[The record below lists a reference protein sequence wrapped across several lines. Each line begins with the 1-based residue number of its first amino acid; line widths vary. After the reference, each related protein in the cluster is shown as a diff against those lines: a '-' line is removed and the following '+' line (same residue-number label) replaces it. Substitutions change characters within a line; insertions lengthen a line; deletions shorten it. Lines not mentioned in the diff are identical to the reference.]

1 MREIVRR
8 VRPSVVAR
16 RREKPHH
23 FSTKDTNTRRLLE
36 GSARELTA
44 ALDVKG
50 LKVKSV
56 RVLREPDPD
65 EPPPV
70 PVHRTEER

>member
-1 MREIVRR
+1 MFDDLAVD
-8 VRPSVVAR
+8 VGMVGKKVQVT
-16 RREKPHH
+16 
-23 FSTKDTNTRRLLE
+23 FYTTDTNTRRLLE
-36 GSARELTA
+36 GYARELTA
-44 ALDVKG
+44 ALEVKG

-70 PVHRTEER
+70 PVHRTEG